1 VNGDALRELVTRGR
15 RIKAGHVF
23 VPCRLCGVPV
33 DTATMPLNEQFCAAC
48 ALASYAH
55 SWN

>member
-1 VNGDALRELVTRGR
+1 VHGNALRELVILGR
-15 RIKAGHVF
+15 RLKAGLVF
-23 VPCRLCGVPV
+23 VPCTLCGVPV